1 MIHQRKQTDARIKSY
16 RSSLNENPYET
27 PKATTP
33 SIPSG
38 GGGRRNTNKGGGGRN
53 TNNTNT
59 EIIPKG
65 SLAELEKELTQARKA
80 ASLAV
85 GEDAYNQAM
94 ETVSKIEDKIG
105 NFKFN
110 SYKNA
115 ENSPI
120 KDNDLSKMKMPKN
133 GVLGVSLGL
142 PKKMNWMILQR
153 PLLTAWRR

>member
-1 MIHQRKQTDARIKSY
+1 M
-16 RSSLNENPYET
+16 NENPYET

-38 GGGRRNTNKGGGGRN
+38 GGGGGRSNTNRGGGGGG
-53 TNNTNT
+53 TNTNT

-65 SLAELEKELTQARKA
+65 SLAELEKELSAARKA
-80 ASLAV
+80 ASNAV
-85 GEDAYNQAM
+85 GEEAYNQAM

-120 KDNDLSKMKMPKN
+120 KDNDLSKMKIPKN